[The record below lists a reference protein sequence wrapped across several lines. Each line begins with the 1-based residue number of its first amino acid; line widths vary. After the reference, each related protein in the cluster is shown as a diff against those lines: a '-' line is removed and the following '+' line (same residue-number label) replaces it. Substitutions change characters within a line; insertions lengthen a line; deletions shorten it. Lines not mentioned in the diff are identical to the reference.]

1 MGKPQ
6 SSIQYRRMVAVPLI
20 THNYELTVHFIYN
33 GLSKDKETKKYEK

>member
-20 THNYELTVHFIYN
+20 THNYEITVHLIYIVTAI
-33 GLSKDKETKKYEK
+33 LVK